1 MGKLRNTLD
10 DVENRPRPRVMAD
23 GSKSFPEK
31 LPDREGTGR
40 SVNVLGGIAGGRAGS
55 SSRRHIAPE
64 AALTAVSTQAKV
76 IVAGRVLRSCF
87 VHLTSPDCVYSCT

>member
-40 SVNVLGGIAGGRAGS
+40 SVNVLGGIAGRACRQFFAQAHSARS
-55 SSRRHIAPE
+55 SIDRREYASKGYRSRQ
-64 AALTAVSTQAKV
+64 STEKLF
-76 IVAGRVLRSCF
+76 R
-87 VHLTSPDCVYSCT
+87 TSHFS